1 MDGNSCFKLEIRI
14 VAPNCRG
21 SWYSLNKFVDADF
34 TNFKDLVDEVVD
46 KIYYF
51 SLNLIF
57 LNNMKTTLRT
67 EVHTG
72 AIKIF

>member
-1 MDGNSCFKLEIRI
+1 MDGNSCFKLEIHI

-21 SWYSLNKFVDADF
+21 SWYSLDKFVDADF

-57 LNNMKTTLRT
+57 FKQYENNLTY
-67 EVHTG
+67 
-72 AIKIF
+72 